1 MGFLTN
7 IIAGTIK
14 TCITPV
20 TVVADSLDV
29 LMGEEPTN
37 TKKVI
42 KSTKNSFKKAEDSD
56 SFL

>member
-7 IIAGTIK
+7 IISGTVK

-20 TVVADSLDV
+20 IVVADSLDV